1 MRITVLTLAG
11 SRYGLK
17 LLNLLLWDG
26 IPVEQVVVLRDR
38 RRLRLRWARGSA
50 RRVGWPVVLGHALWG
65 LRSPFHRQGDVWRG
79 KRLVL
84 DYHRLAT
91 RVDAV
96 PSPRAP
102 ECLAALR
109 AGRPELLLLAQ
120 TGLVPRCVLDIP
132 TLATLNAHP
141 GILPEY
147 RGLNPDQWAI
157 YERRF
162 DRVGCSLH
170 LVEPAI
176 DRGPILE
183 VRPYTWRG
191 DETLDRLAWRL
202 NETCLD
208 LLAGACRQRWP
219 AYLSRAAPQGDGRL
233 YSLIPPWLWPRVS
246 WNLRRFLAT
255 R

>member
-26 IPVEQVVVLRDR
+26 IPVEQVVILRNR
-38 RRLRLRWARGSA
+38 RRLRWARRSA
-50 RRVGWPVVLGHALWG
+50 RRVGWPVVLGHLLWG
-65 LRSPFHRQGDVWRG
+65 LRSPFRRQGDVWRG
-79 KRLVL
+79 KRLIL

-91 RVDAV
+91 RVDNV
-96 PSPRAP
+96 PSPHAP
-102 ECLAALR
+102 ECLAALQ

-120 TGLVPRCVLDIP
+120 TGLVPRGVLDIP
-132 TLATLNAHP
+132 KLATLNAHP

-147 RGLNPDQWAI
+147 RGLDPDRWAI

-183 VRPYTWRG
+183 VQPYTWRG

-208 LLAGACRQRWP
+208 LLAGACRQPWP

-233 YSLIPPWLWPRVS
+233 YSLTPPWLWPRV
-246 WNLRRFLAT
+246 WQNLRRFLAT